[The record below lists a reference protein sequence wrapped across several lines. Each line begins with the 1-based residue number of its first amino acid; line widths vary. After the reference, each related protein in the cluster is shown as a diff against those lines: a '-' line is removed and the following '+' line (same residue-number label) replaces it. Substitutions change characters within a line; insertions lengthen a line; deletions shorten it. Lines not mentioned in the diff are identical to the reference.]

1 MKKNNNNYRSDR
13 TGELTRENPIHCYSG
28 KETITGRVYGTCRRF
43 PRPDG
48 SSQYLFKLA
57 GPEGPDQSG
66 RLQLTTLELYVSA
79 DRDPDEVRRV
89 LRNGRMLT
97 LDFCR
102 RYDVYIDRDGKLA
115 ERGFLFVSGPE
126 HIRTLDDTAATA

>member
-57 GPEGPDQSG
+57 GPEGPDQFG
-66 RLQLTTLELYVSA
+66 RLQLTTLE
-79 DRDPDEVRRV
+79 EVRRV
-89 LRNGRMLT
+89 LRHGRMLT

-102 RYDVYIDRDGKLA
+102 RYDVYIDRDGRLA